1 MSSKKH
7 YSVQEEIAN
16 VVTHGLG
23 VLLAIVALV
32 LMVVFAVNTADPW
45 RIVSGAIFGATLILL
60 YLAST
65 LYHAVPWPRVKQFF
79 RTLDHSAIYLLI
91 AGTYTPFLLV
101 SMRGPWGWTLFGLL
115 WGIAVVGVGF
125 KFFCIGRWDR
135 LSTAFYVAMGWTA
148 LVAIKPAIAMIPT
161 PALVMTAI
169 GGVVYT
175 AGVFFYLSDRLPYN
189 HAIWHLFVLSASMV
203 HFLAVLLFL
212 MRAEGA

>member
-1 MSSKKH
+1 
-7 YSVQEEIAN
+7 
-16 VVTHGLG
+16 
-23 VLLAIVALV
+23 
-32 LMVVFAVNTADPW
+32 
-45 RIVSGAIFGATLILL
+45 
-60 YLAST
+60 
-65 LYHAVPWPRVKQFF
+65 
-79 RTLDHSAIYLLI
+79 
-91 AGTYTPFLLV
+91 
-101 SMRGPWGWTLFGLL
+101 MRGPWGWTLFGLL

-148 LVAIKPAIAMIPT
+148 LVAIKPALSMIPT

-212 MRAEGA
+212 MRTGVA